1 MVPGSVYGDL
11 LANGRMDDPYYRD
24 NELKALEIIG
34 DDFEY
39 VTHFDVPEDFLK
51 EEKLIL
57 RFDGIDTI
65 ADIMLN
71 GTILG
76 HTENMHRIFEY
87 SVRELL
93 KPEDNELRV
102 LLFSPTRYLEQA
114 YEKQPIEGSSDAM
127 RGFPYLRKAHCMF
140 GWDWGPRLP
149 DAGIW
154 RDVSLLAFSG
164 ARFDSVYITQEH
176 HDGIV
181 DLNFQIDLEETFD
194 SRTLRLTDQGCYQTA
209 GGQLLYGADGKSL
222 LADPEHTS
230 GYFYKITVTDPD
242 GCSRSY
248 GESPSVI
255 TIEDPKLWWPNGYG
269 DQMDA
274 AGAMGKVRL

>member
-1 MVPGSVYGDL
+1 MRQKLLHDNWQMTRRGANDWIPAVVPGSVYGDL

-71 GTILG
+71 GTFLG

-140 GWDWGPRLP
+140 GWDWG
-149 DAGIW
+149 G
-154 RDVSLLAFSG
+154 SL
-164 ARFDSVYITQEH
+164 R
-176 HDGIV
+176 
-181 DLNFQIDLEETFD
+181 
-194 SRTLRLTDQGCYQTA
+194 
-209 GGQLLYGADGKSL
+209 
-222 LADPEHTS
+222 
-230 GYFYKITVTDPD
+230 
-242 GCSRSY
+242 
-248 GESPSVI
+248 
-255 TIEDPKLWWPNGYG
+255 
-269 DQMDA
+269 
-274 AGAMGKVRL
+274 

>member
-1 MVPGSVYGDL
+1 MKPWIL
-11 LANGRMDDPYYRD
+11 
-24 NELKALEIIG
+24 
-34 DDFEY
+34 
-39 VTHFDVPEDFLK
+39 DFLK

-102 LLFSPTRYLEQA
+102 LLFSPTRYIEQA

-181 DLNFQIDLEETFD
+181 DLNFQIDLEEAFRAKEEINEGRQWHYPPSRETYPPNRTRGGGPERPPAD
-194 SRTLRLTDQGCYQTA
+194 SAPG
-209 GGQLLYGADGKSL
+209 
-222 LADPEHTS
+222 
-230 GYFYKITVTDPD
+230 
-242 GCSRSY
+242 
-248 GESPSVI
+248 
-255 TIEDPKLWWPNGYG
+255 
-269 DQMDA
+269 
-274 AGAMGKVRL
+274 